1 MKKPINTETLVNEL
15 QDTPFF
21 RRSQPASPP
30 ALQETPQA
38 TTEASP
44 ALPNARPVERSNGRP
59 SERPNDPSP
68 VAKPKRRQARRY
80 SFEIFE
86 DQIERIKRIALQD
99 QLRGGE
105 LNQSTI
111 ARNALDRYLP
121 ELEAELKEGD

>member
-1 MKKPINTETLVNEL
+1 MKKPISTESLANEL
-15 QDTPFF
+15 QDTAFF
-21 RRSQPASPP
+21 RRPP
-30 ALQETPQA
+30 EPQA
-38 TTEASP
+38 APKAVREASP
-44 ALPNARPVERSNGRP
+44 SLPLARPPDRPNGRASDHPNA
-59 SERPNDPSP
+59 PSP
-68 VAKPKRRQARRY
+68 ATKPKRRQARRY

-121 ELEAELKEGD
+121 ELEAELEPNDQPNG